1 MSDQEVPRTQSL
13 HTHHG
18 VQSHSRSDAKAR
30 FLIKFHR
37 YRRLFLSKWW
47 VLLLMAALG
56 AGVGFAI
63 CYFGPPLFES
73 YGQMVVGVKVSI
85 PENSVY
91 SEELSN
97 FLGTQ
102 AALMQSGLVLSRA
115 VESIRGRF
123 PKLDANRLSMNVMVL
138 PRTTIFQLRATGPDP
153 DATQQFLQ
161 AAMEQYTALKK
172 EMRDQSSDITVAGIS
187 ESLEQLQRDAT
198 NANNAILEFQRTNS
212 IVFLEQQQG
221 NTAAQFLVT
230 LKQKLAALQLEYGL
244 LENLTLDQNVERH
257 QEEANEAL
265 SDTNTP
271 AGAPGMESLESEYL
285 QAREAIVLLQAEK
298 KELSHDLQPAH
309 PKMIALSQQIDQW
322 QRLMEVFRKN
332 CQDQLDSRK
341 QALAYQIKQTQKSID
356 QQQEEALKVSRAA
369 ATFDQLKA
377 RAQEV
382 QQLYDRLMTAKQTLD
397 LNKDISP
404 ESVTIMQDASP
415 GQPARA
421 RMQKMLLTGG
431 LIGLAAA
438 VGLLLLVDR
447 LDDRM
452 GSYSELREIFDEEV
466 LAQIPREKARN
477 GDDGVAL
484 VHPEDERH
492 TFVEAFRNLR
502 SSLLFMSDSAERPK
516 LILLTSAIPNEG
528 KSLTAAN
535 LAITLAKAG
544 SRVLLVDADLRKGAL
559 HRRFDTARDA
569 GLSEVLTQ
577 GLKWPDAVVSAPMD
591 NLFLLPRGAITP
603 HSSELFLG
611 PAMDAFLKEAESKF
625 DFVLLDTVP
634 VLAADDV
641 TSLAP
646 LVGAVV
652 FVIRAEHTSARV
664 ARAALE
670 SLYQRQVDVLGLIFN
685 AVPAS
690 SVDYYYYYK
699 YKDYYATYPSTNPKG
714 RGKKHKSAETEPA

>member
-1 MSDQEVPRTQSL
+1 MSDQEAPQSQSV

-18 VQSHSRSDAKAR
+18 AHSHTRSDAKAR

-37 YRRLFLSKWW
+37 YRRLFFSKWW
-47 VLLLMAALG
+47 VLFLGAALG

-102 AALMQSGLVLSRA
+102 AALMQSEIVLSKA
-115 VESIRGRF
+115 LDTIRGRF
-123 PKLDANRLSMNVMVL
+123 PKLDPNQLAINVTVL

-161 AAMEQYTALKK
+161 AAMEQYTDLKK
-172 EMRDQSSDITVAGIS
+172 RMRDQSSDTTVAGLS
-187 ESLEQLQRDAT
+187 ESLEDLQRDAT
-198 NANNAILEFQRTNS
+198 NANNAILEFQTTNS
-212 IVFLEQQQG
+212 IVFLEQQG

-244 LENLTLDQNVERH
+244 LGNLTLDQNIERH
-257 QEEANEAL
+257 QEAATEGL
-265 SDTNTP
+265 SDTNNPT
-271 AGAPGMESLESEYL
+271 GAPGMESLESEYL

-298 KELSHDLQPAH
+298 EELSHDLRPAH

-322 QRLMEVFRKN
+322 QRLMQVFRKN

-341 QALAYQIKQTQKSID
+341 QALSYQIDQTQKSINE
-356 QQQEEALKVSRAA
+356 QEGEALKVSRAA
-369 ATFDQLKA
+369 TTFGQLQS
-377 RAQEV
+377 RAQEI
-382 QQLYDRLMTAKQTLD
+382 QQLYDRLMTAKQTLNM
-397 LNKDISP
+397 NKDITP
-404 ESVTIMQDASP
+404 ETVNIMQPASP
-415 GQPARA
+415 GRPARA
-421 RMQKMLLTGG
+421 RMQKMLLSGG

-484 VHPEDERH
+484 VHPDDERH
-492 TFVEAFRNLR
+492 AFVEAFRNLR
-502 SSLLFMSDSAERPK
+502 SSLLFMADSAERPK

-535 LAITLAKAG
+535 LAITLARAG

-559 HRRFDTARDA
+559 HRRFDTARDV

-577 GLKWPDAVVSAPMD
+577 GLKWLDAVVSTPVD
-591 NLFLLPRGAITP
+591 NLFLLPRGGATV

-611 PAMDAFLKEAESKF
+611 PAMDAFLTEAESKF

-634 VLAADDV
+634 VMAADDV

-646 LVGAVV
+646 RVGAVV

-685 AVPAS
+685 AVPAF

-699 YKDYYATYPSTNPKG
+699 YKDYYATYPSANSKS
-714 RGKKHKSAETEPA
+714 RGKKQKPAEPEPA